1 MEQQSKGHAF
11 SKITA
16 RNEATCS
23 SRDSLRRKCCW
34 VRNTS
39 AVGDGDGWI
48 NMDPSYNGRHSR
60 LRRTQPGSNASLDSY
75 SQGVLPAAGPC
86 CHVCQVGRTCLAAL
100 IRRSPRTCEPFFSF
114 SCSFIHTNSASF
126 LTGTPFVV
134 LQRPTKLNSLQG
146 LSDTSLIS
154 RIVTV
159 LNDHPCSASR
169 CPHLLDYGE

>member
-86 CHVCQVGRTCLAAL
+86 CHVCQVGRTCLATL
-100 IRRSPRTCEPFFSF
+100 IRRSSRSCEPFFLFLVLSSIPTLLRSLRVRPLSSF
-114 SCSFIHTNSASF
+114 SAQQSSTLCKDCPT
-126 LTGTPFVV
+126 
-134 LQRPTKLNSLQG
+134 RP
-146 LSDTSLIS
+146 
-154 RIVTV
+154 
-159 LNDHPCSASR
+159 
-169 CPHLLDYGE
+169 